1 MAGETIKTAAVCLG
15 IHPWSRTSHVT
26 SWLTPAGRIVTVVKG
41 AVRPKSAFLGQ
52 YDLNYTCEIL
62 YYARARGELHALRE
76 CTPLNTRDELRGDYR
91 RLVLAEHFRHLA
103 AELAPSGPD
112 AAEWFD
118 LLVESLDALRVDSAA
133 ALLPRMLE
141 FERRTLELS
150 GVWPDIPTDG
160 CEIELQNDR
169 RIPVP
174 AATAGCL
181 AAPFGTGDVKI
192 LLDAAR
198 VISVLYALNLE
209 LASDSRRSVLQLIC
223 KPEQEKAS
231 K

>member
-1 MAGETIKTAAVCLG
+1 MAGEMIKTAAVCLG

-26 SWLTPAGRIVTVVKG
+26 SWLTPSGRIVTVVKG

-62 YYARARGELHALRE
+62 YYARAKGDLHALRE
-76 CTPLNTRDELRGDYR
+76 CTPLDSRDFLRDDYR
-91 RLVLAEHFRHLA
+91 LIVLAEHFRHIA
-103 AELAPSGPD
+103 AELAPSGPE
-112 AAEWFD
+112 AAEWLD
-118 LLVESLDALRVDSAA
+118 LLVTALDSLRGASAA
-133 ALLPRMLE
+133 ELLPTMLE
-141 FERRTLELS
+141 FEKNALEIS
-150 GVWPDIPTDG
+150 GVWPEIPVKG
-160 CEIELQNDR
+160 GELALQGER

-174 AATAGCL
+174 ETTAACL
-181 AAPFGTGDVKI
+181 NDIRGTSDRKI

-223 KPEQEKAS
+223 KPEQGKA